1 MNLKSN
7 LCSSPNYR
15 LHKALYVLFNHSY
28 FQSTKKVNRYRLTFL
43 IPFKKQIYS
52 AFSFNFSFSS
62 SLERSVNVGSIIL
75 ADSFP
80 NNSLS

>member
-1 MNLKSN
+1 MILKSIH
-7 LCSSPNYR
+7 CSYTNYC
-15 LHKALYVLFNHSY
+15 LHKALYVLLNHSI

-52 AFSFNFSFSS
+52 AFSFNFSFNS